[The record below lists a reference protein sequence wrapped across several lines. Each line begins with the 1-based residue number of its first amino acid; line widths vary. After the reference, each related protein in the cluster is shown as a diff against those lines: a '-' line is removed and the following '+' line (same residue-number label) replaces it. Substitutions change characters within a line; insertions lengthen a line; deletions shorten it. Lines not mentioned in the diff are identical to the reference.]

1 MSLSYGVIGRREAAE
16 KVCAEYAAGAEVI
29 EDAVWAGRACVELSG
44 GLLLEEAGSDEPEA
58 DKAPIRYSMLRSP
71 VHCRVR
77 CLEDADNRC
86 GRRACSCGVRLGA
99 LALALVRALVRA
111 AERQPGNL
119 SAERLPPG
127 QFCQLTA
134 TITSI
139 IISTIT
145 IIAGCCILVNAIAFI
160 QSISKHIP
168 CAALDLWL
176 TTD

>member
-1 MSLSYGVIGRREAAE
+1 M
-16 KVCAEYAAGAEVI
+16 CAEYAAGAEVI
-29 EDAVWAGRACVELSG
+29 EDAVWAGGAGVELSG

-58 DKAPIRYSMLRSP
+58 DNLPIQYSMLRSP
-71 VHCRVR
+71 VLCRVR
-77 CLEDADNRC
+77 CLEDADNLC

-99 LALALVRALVRA
+99 LALALVRAA
-111 AERQPGNL
+111 DGQPGDL

-139 IISTIT
+139 IT
-145 IIAGCCILVNAIAFI
+145 IIAGCCILVYAIAFI
-160 QSISKHIP
+160 QTISKHIP